1 MTPIIH
7 YDSEQHAAY
16 VKSWV
21 KILEDDPLEIFRAA
35 ADAEKIQNYILM
47 INYDMTQD
55 QVTTQSTDP
64 EPDNRI
70 MDVYKPTVGLAAPG
84 L

>member
-1 MTPIIH
+1 MTPVIH
-7 YDSEQHAAY
+7 FDPEQHAAY
-16 VKSWV
+16 VKSWAQ
-21 KILEDDPLEIFRAA
+21 ILEDDPLEIFRAV

-55 QVTTQSTDP
+55 QVTTQSADP